1 MEEVEVPVGK
11 VHIFPCLLLWKNCS
25 FFEIAYQKA
34 RLHERKLMS
43 FGDGIFYHIH
53 IFNSATFIND
63 PGACK
68 AVRCSYCG
76 GGYTYK

>member
-34 RLHERKLMS
+34 RLHEQKLMS
-43 FGDGIFYHIH
+43 FGDGIFI
-53 IFNSATFIND
+53 TFTPSIVL
-63 PGACK
+63 PL
-68 AVRCSYCG
+68 
-76 GGYTYK
+76 